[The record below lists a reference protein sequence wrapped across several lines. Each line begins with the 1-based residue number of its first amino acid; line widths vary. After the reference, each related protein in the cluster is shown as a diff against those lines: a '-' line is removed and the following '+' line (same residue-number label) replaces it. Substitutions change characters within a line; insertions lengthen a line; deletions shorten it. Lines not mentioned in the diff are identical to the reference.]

1 MKTRF
6 FIAVLLTAAVAA
18 GLHGAANKRTAN
30 KRPANEPAA
39 NEPTITQDELV
50 RRSQEMFDAVPPGNQ
65 EPFKKYYAD
74 DVLYSDEK
82 GRTMDKAA
90 LLKDVEPMPRGYSG
104 VIKIVKPQ
112 SHIENDVAI
121 LSYDADETEVI
132 FGQQLTARYHQIDT
146 WMRRKGQ
153 WQIVATQVMRYYE
166 DPAPGEADVSKFAGY
181 AGTYE
186 LGERK
191 TEVTFEGD
199 HLYVQRGSAPRVELI
214 PEGSDIFFR
223 KGVEGRWL
231 FGTSDDGKV
240 VSAIDRRNNEDVVWK
255 KVK

>member
-1 MKTRF
+1 MKIKF
-6 FIAVLLTAAVAA
+6 LAAVLLTVTAAVA
-18 GLHGAANKRTAN
+18 LHGASNKRATN
-30 KRPANEPAA
+30 ERTANEPA
-39 NEPTITQDELV
+39 ITQDELV

-82 GRTMDKAA
+82 GRTMDKQA
-90 LLKDVEPMPRGYSG
+90 LLKDVEPMPKGYSG

-166 DPAPGEADVSKFAGY
+166 DPAPGKADASKFPGY

-231 FGTSDDGKV
+231 FGTSDDGTV
-240 VSAIDRRNNEDVVWK
+240 VSAIDRRNNEDVIWK

>member
-6 FIAVLLTAAVAA
+6 FIAVFLTATVAA
-18 GLHGAANKRTAN
+18 VLHGTAN
-30 KRPANEPAA
+30 KRPANERPA
-39 NEPTITQDELV
+39 NEPTVTQDELI
-50 RRSQEMFDAVPPGNQ
+50 RRTQEMMDAIVPGNQ
-65 EPFKKYYAD
+65 EPFRKYYAD
-74 DVLYSDEK
+74 DVLYADEK
-82 GRTMDKAA
+82 GRSMDKQA
-90 LLKDVEPMPRGYSG
+90 LLKDVEPMPKGYSG
-104 VIKIVKPQ
+104 AIKIVKPQ

-121 LSYDADETEVI
+121 LSYEMDETEVV
-132 FGQQLTARYHQIDT
+132 FGQQLFARYHQIDT

-166 DPAPGEADVSKFAGY
+166 DPAPGKADVSKFSGY

-199 HLYVQRGSAPRVELI
+199 HLYEQRGSAAKVELI

-231 FGTSDDGKV
+231 FGVGDDGKV
-240 VSAIDRRNNEDVVWK
+240 VSVIDRRNNEDVVWK

>member
-1 MKTRF
+1 LKITLA
-6 FIAVLLTAAVAA
+6 IAVLLAASVASA
-18 GLHGAANKRTAN
+18 LHGTAD
-30 KRPANEPAA
+30 EPA
-39 NEPTITQDELV
+39 ITQDELA
-50 RRSQEMFDAVPPGNQ
+50 RRTQEMMDAIVPGNQ

-74 DVLYSDEK
+74 DVLYADEK
-82 GRTMDKAA
+82 GRTMDKQA

-104 VIKIVKPQ
+104 SIKIVKPQ

-121 LSYDADETEVI
+121 LSYEMDETEVV
-132 FGQQLTARYHQIDT
+132 FGQQLSARYHQIDT

-166 DPAPGEADVSKFAGY
+166 DPAQGKADVGKFPSY

-191 TEVTFEGD
+191 TEVTFED
-199 HLYVQRGSAPRVELI
+199 AHLYEQRGSAAKVELI
-214 PEGSDIFFR
+214 PEGSDVFFR

-231 FGTSDDGKV
+231 FGYGDDGKV
-240 VSAIDRRNNEDVVWK
+240 VSVIDRRNNEDIVWK